1 MNTRKTH
8 WEKVYQTKDHKKVGW
23 YQESPEISLE
33 LLSKISATPEQT
45 IIDVGC
51 GASYLVDNLLEKGFK
66 KITLVDISSHALEI
80 VRRRLGDKG
89 DIPIYL
95 AEDMTQLSVSEKF
108 DIWHDRAVFHFLTES
123 LDREH
128 YMNALSNVLSVNGR
142 AIIGTFS
149 LNGPNSCSGLDV
161 VQYGEDKITNEL
173 PDSLELES
181 TVTDIHIMPGG
192 SEQEYK
198 YFIIKNKNA

>member
-1 MNTRKTH
+1 MNSRKKH
-8 WEKVYQTKDHKKVGW
+8 WETVYQTKDHKKVGW

-33 LLSKISATPEQT
+33 LLSKINATPEQSV
-45 IIDVGC
+45 IDIGC
-51 GASYLVDNLLEKGFK
+51 GASYLVDNLLEKGFR
-66 KITLVDISSHALEI
+66 KITLVDISSHVLEI
-80 VRRRLGDKG
+80 VRQRLGGKG

-95 AEDMTQLSVSEKF
+95 SEDVTHLSVTETS
-108 DIWHDRAVFHFLTES
+108 DVWHDRAVFHFLTES

-128 YMNALSNVLSVNGR
+128 YMSALSNALSANGR

-161 VQYGEDKITNEL
+161 IQYDEDKMTNEL

-181 TVTDIHIMPGG
+181 AITDIHIMPGG

-198 YFIIKNKNA
+198 YFIIKNRNV

>member
-23 YQESPEISLE
+23 YQESPEISLK
-33 LLSKISATPEQT
+33 LLSKINATSEQSV
-45 IIDVGC
+45 IDIGC
-51 GASYLVDNLLEKGFK
+51 GASYLVDNLLEKEFK
-66 KITLVDISSHALEI
+66 KITLVDISSHVLKM
-80 VRRRLGDKG
+80 VRQRLGSKG
-89 DIPIYL
+89 DIPTYL
-95 AEDMTQLSVSEKF
+95 AEDITQLSVTETF
-108 DIWHDRAVFHFLTES
+108 DIWHDRAVFHFLTEPM
-123 LDREH
+123 DREK
-128 YMNALSNVLSVNGR
+128 YMSILGNVLSANGR

-161 VQYGEDKITNEL
+161 VQYNEEKMTNEL
-173 PDSLELES
+173 PGSLELES

-198 YFIIKNKNA
+198 YFIIKNKNT